1 MRKIIVI
8 EVGKN
13 YSNFENIA
21 YCKYNGYCLI
31 SILMFKTHITSILGD
46 SFITANIVLSMTL
59 GIHPN
64 DVDTIIQINKL

>member
-21 YCKYNGYCLI
+21 YCKCDGYCLI
-31 SILMFKTHITSILGD
+31 SILMFKAHIKSILGD
-46 SFITANIVLSMTL
+46 SFTTATVLSMTL
-59 GIHPN
+59 GIHFS